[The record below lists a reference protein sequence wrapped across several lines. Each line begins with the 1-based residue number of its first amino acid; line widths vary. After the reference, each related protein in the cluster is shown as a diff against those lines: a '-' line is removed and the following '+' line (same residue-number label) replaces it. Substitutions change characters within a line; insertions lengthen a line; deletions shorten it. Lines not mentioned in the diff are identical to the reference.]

1 MLNISPIE
9 THQLGLLGIA
19 DNSDYGTSVPNNP
32 SFEITPPGFN
42 KINVP
47 FQPKAINVFTGADL
61 GLGCDNPDLPDGI
74 YTVKYTVNNEFIEKQ
89 FMRISKI
96 ICNYQKKTLILF
108 SDCGCYSNEQK
119 QLQRIKLFIEGSV
132 AAANDCQIQV
142 SKELYKKASDLLKR
156 MKNCNC

>member
-19 DNSDYGTSVPNNP
+19 DNSDYGTSLPNKP

-47 FQPKAINVFTGADL
+47 FQPKSINIFTGADL

-96 ICNYQKKTLILF
+96 TCLYQKRILP
-108 SDCGCYSNEQK
+108 SYTDCGCTNFSKE
-119 QLQRIKLFIEGSV
+119 LQQVRLFIEGSV
-132 AAANDCQIQV
+132 AAANDCQIGV
-142 SKELYKKASDLLKR
+142 SKELYKKANDILKR
-156 MKNCNC
+156 LKNCNC